1 LDNLKTYRARRAD
14 MSKALVKARKVGG
27 SLMITIPK
35 ELVEQE
41 DIKEGEIIEV
51 EVRKARKS
59 GFGLTPGI
67 GHFTHE
73 DELDTHL

>member
-1 LDNLKTYRARRAD
+1 
-14 MSKALVKARKVGG
+14 
-27 SLMITIPK
+27 MITIPK

-41 DIKEGEIIEV
+41 DIKEGEMVEV

-67 GHFTHE
+67 GHVTHE